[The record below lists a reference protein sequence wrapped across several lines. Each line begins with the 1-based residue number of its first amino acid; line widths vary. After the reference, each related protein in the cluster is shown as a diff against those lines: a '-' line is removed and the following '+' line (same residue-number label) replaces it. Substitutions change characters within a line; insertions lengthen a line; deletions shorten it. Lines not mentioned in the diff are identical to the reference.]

1 MAASSPA
8 RANCAL
14 GASKLADPIRKDK
27 FRFGLLSETMK
38 AIWAWIAISFA
49 AIGARGDTAAPT
61 ILITNLPAY
70 GSRSALAGVVLN
82 ANPATNAVAVYIYV
96 PGYGW
101 VTKPTC
107 AQPLTTISPD
117 GSWSANITTADSDT
131 NATRVAA
138 LLVRTNY
145 NQPCVLGLA
154 NLPTNAYAQ
163 AIAKTAIT
171 RPSPGVRFLSFAGYD
186 WWAKSSTSLVGP
198 GPNYFS
204 DATNNVW
211 TDTNGW
217 LHLRITHRSNAWQC
231 AEIISARTFG
241 TGNYRF
247 ELNSPADNLDPN
259 VTLGLFTWSDDP
271 AFADREMDV
280 ECGRWNNP
288 ADTNNSQFVVQPWD
302 GASHLVRYRVP
313 AGLADSTHLF
323 VWETNRVSFQCQ
335 TGAYSAAATNL
346 ISASV
351 FTNAAA
357 VPQSGDENVHLN
369 LWLVLGNPPTAGNE
383 VEVVIQDF
391 NFVPL
396 ETPLRA
402 ALRNPKKTA
411 ASLFKCDLN
420 VQPDYRYEVQTT
432 SNLLRWAHLTT
443 FLATNATFNFV
454 DTNPEAI
461 STRCYR
467 VVTQP

>member
-1 MAASSPA
+1 
-8 RANCAL
+8 
-14 GASKLADPIRKDK
+14 
-27 FRFGLLSETMK
+27 MK
-38 AIWAWIAISFA
+38 AIWPWLVISFIAIIA
-49 AIGARGDTAAPT
+49 QRATATPS

-70 GSRSALAGVVLN
+70 GSKSPLAGVVLN
-82 ANPATNAVAVYIYV
+82 GNPATNAVAVCIYV

-107 AQPLTTISPD
+107 AQPLTPIQPD

-131 NATRVAA
+131 NATRIAA
-138 LLVRTNY
+138 LLVSTNY

-154 NLPTNAYAQ
+154 NLPTNVYAQ
-163 AIAKTAIT
+163 AIAKTVVT

-186 WWAKSSTSLVGP
+186 WWAKNATGPVGP

-217 LHLRITHRSNAWQC
+217 LHLRITHRANAWQC

-241 TGNYRF
+241 TGQYRF
-247 ELNSPADNLDPN
+247 ELNSPADNLNPN

-271 AFADREMDV
+271 AFTDREMDV
-280 ECGRWNNP
+280 ECGRWDNA
-288 ADTNNSQFVVQPWD
+288 ADTNNSQFVVQPYD
-302 GASHLVRYRVP
+302 LTNHLVRYRVP

-335 TGAYSAAATNL
+335 TGAYSAASTNL

-369 LWLVLGNPPTAGNE
+369 LWLILGNPPTDNNE
-383 VEVVIQDF
+383 VEVIIPSF

-396 ETPLRA
+396 GTPPRA
-402 ALRNPKKTA
+402 VLGNLQMSA
-411 ASLFKCDLN
+411 ASLFQCDLT
-420 VQPDYRYEVQTT
+420 VQPDYRYEVESS
-432 SNLLRWAHLTT
+432 SNLLLWEHLTT
-443 FLATNATFNFV
+443 FLATLTPLNLV
-454 DTNPEAI
+454 DSNSPAVR
-461 STRCYR
+461 TRFYR